1 MLERRSN
8 LRSKCGFI
16 QLVVLCFLPTYRCCY
31 CDCSDIKIAAFD
43 ATTDG
48 AIADRF
54 GVKGYPTIKYF
65 PKGETK
71 NPEDYTGGRIAG
83 DIVQ

>member
-1 MLERRSN
+1 MLARHLS
-8 LRSKCGFI
+8 LRSKHIQFFI
-16 QLVVLCFLPTYRCCY
+16 TINVTNLPFFLFV
-31 CDCSDIKIAAFD
+31 SDIKIAAFD

-65 PKGETK
+65 PKGEVK
-71 NPEDYTGGRIAG
+71 NPEDYNGGRIAG

>member
-1 MLERRSN
+1 MFGLQLN
-8 LRSKCGFI
+8 LLF
-16 QLVVLCFLPTYRCCY
+16 
-31 CDCSDIKIAAFD
+31 CSDIKIAAFD

-48 AIADRF
+48 ALADRF

-71 NPEDYTGGRIAG
+71 SPEDYNGGRTAP